1 MKRIAFFLF
10 VLSLFQ
16 FKNGFSQFKL
26 QLVDTSSF
34 IVTSSPVSINYRNL
48 NFRGMHVVNDKVVWV
63 SGSQSVVAKSIDG
76 GKTFNIMQIPNFP
89 NLQLRSIYGISK
101 DVAIVVASGSPAYIF
116 KTVDG
121 GGTWRKVFQNT
132 DPAIFLDAIDFW
144 DINKGAVIGDP
155 IDERFVLYKTNDAG
169 NTWYPFDT
177 AMRPWAIPGES
188 LFAASGTSFK
198 CLPKGSVGF
207 VTGGSISVFH
217 WLQMGKFYQR
227 YELKSMKSGSP
238 SKGAFSFDINKNYIA
253 IVGGDFES
261 DTAKTK
267 QSVYY
272 YEYREEGL
280 ELLNAK
286 PFFTGYRSCVT
297 FVGEGSEFITCGPTG
312 VESNHTESVEVNP
325 SKGKGKISDK
335 SFNVVRSDKS
345 GKLIVLAGSQGKIAV
360 LTK

>member
-10 VLSLFQ
+10 VLALFQ
-16 FKNGFSQFKL
+16 FKEGECQFNL
-26 QLVDTSSF
+26 QIVDTSNF
-34 IVTSSPVSINYRNL
+34 ILASENISVNYRNL
-48 NFRGMHVVNDKVVWV
+48 SFRGMHVVNDKVVWV

-76 GKTFNIMQIPNFP
+76 GKSFSIMQIPDYP
-89 NLQLRSIYGISK
+89 NLQLRSIYAFSK

-116 KTVDG
+116 KTIDG
-121 GGTWRKVFQNT
+121 GKSWKKVFQN
-132 DPAIFLDAIDFW
+132 DAPEIFLDAIDFW

-198 CLPKGSVGF
+198 CLPKGSLGF
-207 VTGGSISVFH
+207 VTGGSVSVFH

-267 QSVYY
+267 QSLYY
-272 YEYREEGL
+272 YEYRDEGL
-280 ELLNAK
+280 ELLNSK
-286 PFFTGYRSCVT
+286 PFYTGYRSCVT
-297 FVGEGSEFITCGPTG
+297 FIGDKPEFITCGPTG
-312 VESNHTESVEVNP
+312 VESNHTESIEVNP
-325 SKGKGKISDK
+325 SKGKGKISEK
-335 SFNVVRSDKS
+335 SFNVIRTDKS